1 MVQSVNRYRAP
12 QDVTRQVRLS
22 QQIADQQALVGGESR
37 IARPSNDPKA
47 WLEASNI
54 SRFQGDE
61 AAWVNNL
68 GRADTRANQ
77 AEASLNTIVSGL
89 IRTRELLL
97 LANTGTISPTDPE
110 VLALEVEGINSDFN
124 DALTQRDNF
133 GGQLF
138 GTGPAIRI
146 PMGDARFVVAAPNL
160 DEVQADIDIGG
171 GATSSLGQIMTD
183 TAAAIRNSDPTTG
196 PAARGAQIQ
205 ALDGAIDRMTQLLT
219 RQGVVKGSIE
229 FAREELKQSNL
240 ALASRRS
247 ELVDANVA
255 EALTRL
261 QTLLTN
267 LQATQAV
274 YAKISQQSLL
284 DYLR

>member
-37 IARPSNDPKA
+37 ISKPSNDPKA

-54 SRFQGDE
+54 SRFQSDE
-61 AAWVNNL
+61 TAWVNNL

-97 LANTGTISPTDPE
+97 QANTGTISPTDPE

-124 DALTQRDNF
+124 DALGQRDNF

-138 GTGPAIRI
+138 GTGPVIRV

-160 DEVQADIDIGG
+160 DEVQANIDVGG
-171 GATSSLGQIMTD
+171 GATRSLGQIMSD
-183 TAAAIRNSDPTTG
+183 TAAAIRDTS
-196 PAARGAQIQ
+196 PAGQASRSAQLV

-229 FAREELKQSNL
+229 SAREELEQSKL
-240 ALASRRS
+240 SLASRKS